1 MYLYVALYLYVQ
13 YILESMCFLC
23 IFGGLFFVYIYKM
36 FYKSHLPHYNKCNE
50 WEKVQAG
57 SNVVAG
63 IAKLEIVIFY
73 MLMKLKNCENNKRR
87 YGDKQYKCIATIVG
101 EH

>member
-36 FYKSHLPHYNKCNE
+36 FYKFAINLIYLIITSAMNEKKCR
-50 WEKVQAG
+50 Q
-57 SNVVAG
+57 VA
-63 IAKLEIVIFY
+63 
-73 MLMKLKNCENNKRR
+73 MLLQESQN
-87 YGDKQYKCIATIVG
+87 
-101 EH
+101 